1 MQTPIRM
8 PICFLFV
15 WVCVSTPPTVIA
27 ADGDT
32 DKVIWFA
39 PHQTQIEECHQWT
52 AIFWEWRETGIVPA
66 NAINFHWSI
75 EPGSKFNPL
84 QPSIVIFTEL
94 YADLLDSDYIIWDLL
109 SHDPQVLAAFKHH
122 SLTGEVITDATT
134 PATIIHL
141 DFIQNAWN
149 TISMD
154 EECAA
159 VSAEYSSNGG
169 FELVDNFGRLA
180 LLSKITVLTKIET
193 CPLILTDGDES
204 HDPPW
209 LGLKQKIRQLIED
222 SKLPHTRPCYRSD
235 SLFPWGPPGFDC
247 DDYADMLN
255 ELLRH
260 SLQNDYP
267 DLEVN
272 FLWLTWWGDGHAM
285 TVFRSG
291 GFYYVI
297 DPQSGQVRGPFSD
310 WNNMRSGAWQLLREI
325 SDPSMNDPYLPAT
338 EIRRTRTIVEPQPW
352 YTDPLLKQQVL
363 DCLGITNPG
372 LYLPDIS

>member
-66 NAINFHWSI
+66 NAINF
-75 EPGSKFNPL
+75 
-84 QPSIVIFTEL
+84 
-94 YADLLDSDYIIWDLL
+94 
-109 SHDPQVLAAFKHH
+109 
-122 SLTGEVITDATT
+122 
-134 PATIIHL
+134 
-141 DFIQNAWN
+141 
-149 TISMD
+149 
-154 EECAA
+154 
-159 VSAEYSSNGG
+159 
-169 FELVDNFGRLA
+169 
-180 LLSKITVLTKIET
+180 
-193 CPLILTDGDES
+193 
-204 HDPPW
+204 
-209 LGLKQKIRQLIED
+209 
-222 SKLPHTRPCYRSD
+222 
-235 SLFPWGPPGFDC
+235 
-247 DDYADMLN
+247 
-255 ELLRH
+255 
-260 SLQNDYP
+260 
-267 DLEVN
+267 
-272 FLWLTWWGDGHAM
+272 LWLTWWGDGHAM

-325 SDPSMNDPYLPAT
+325 SDPSMNDPYLPST